1 MKEFRNV
8 HQCHVMQREHTPT
21 TWRHPK
27 KSNINWHH
35 GFNLQLR
42 ELVPMTGVGVCGY
55 SGERPPHTVIGRVRL
70 PGWYGA
76 KKGKKEWDF
85 LFLSVRIQSTP
96 SIFVHTHFLL
106 PDKSYVVIMLI
117 TSKEREGKNK
127 EKGKTTWHKK
137 LFFLLLLVVRSGDEI
152 LSELTTCRLKGW
164 IEVFIFTKITLK
176 AEMHISKTCPVYSNW
191 ICLTLFVTRVAIQW
205 VLQLFALSLSL
216 RHGM

>member
-127 EKGKTTWHKK
+127 EKGKNNMAQKAFFSSSSSCGSFWWWNTFGADDVQVKRLNWGFYIHK
-137 LFFLLLLVVRSGDEI
+137 DN
-152 LSELTTCRLKGW
+152 
-164 IEVFIFTKITLK
+164 
-176 AEMHISKTCPVYSNW
+176 P
-191 ICLTLFVTRVAIQW
+191 
-205 VLQLFALSLSL
+205 
-216 RHGM
+216 